1 MTFDE
6 ALATA
11 SPNAVERTFFTEA
24 SRVAEARS
32 WVRRALPAECGARDD
47 YLVVVSELLGNCV
60 VHGLPGDATLTVGH
74 IGGHLT
80 GKLVHRMPP
89 SGHVG
94 FTQRTV
100 SEMRRLSDPEADP
113 AFADPDFDLLAESG
127 RGLPLIFLLCE
138 GSVLVEEHPDQT
150 VTRWTVPGC
159 ACP

>member
-6 ALATA
+6 GLVTA
-11 SPNAVERTFFTEA
+11 PPGAAERTFFTEA
-24 SRVAEARS
+24 ARVAEARS
-32 WVRRALPAECGARDD
+32 WVRRTLPDACGARDD

-74 IGGHLT
+74 VAGFLT
-80 GKLVHRMPP
+80 GRLVHRMPP

-94 FTQRTV
+94 FTQGTV
-100 SEMRRLSDPEADP
+100 TEMRRLADP
-113 AFADPDFDLLAESG
+113 AADPGFGDLDFDELAESG
-127 RGLPLIFLLCE
+127 RGLPLVVMLCE
-138 GSVLVEEHPDQT
+138 GSVVVEEHPDQT